1 MAKIDVN
8 VPDIGDFKD
17 VPVIEVL
24 VKPGDVVKAE
34 QPLVTLESDKA
45 TMDVP
50 SPVEGAVAE
59 VVAKVGD
66 KVSMGTLIARID
78 SSAGESAAKAAPAK
92 SAAAPA
98 APAKKAAPA
107 KAAPTPAP
115 AKAAMIDITIP
126 DIGDFKDVPIIEVL
140 VKAGDLVEAE
150 QPVVTLESD
159 KATMDV
165 PSPAAGKITEVV
177 AKVGDKVSMG
187 ALVAKLDAGGPGA
200 VSPEQEDEAEAKEEE
215 DAAEA
220 PETSPVAPRDLPPPL
235 APGSGPAKAD
245 FSGVFA
251 GPAVRRLARELDLD
265 LTTVKGTGEKG
276 RITREDVKAALS
288 RGGAGAAPVGGGLGA
303 LPAIPAVDF
312 AKFGPVETVP
322 LSRIKRISGPR
333 LHASWVNVPHV
344 THCDD
349 ADITDLDA
357 FRKSLDEDAK
367 KDKAKPYRVS
377 LLPLLMRAAVAT
389 LKTFPTFNAALNPAG
404 DSLILR
410 RYWHI
415 GVAVDTPDGL
425 VVAVVKDVDQK
436 GVIELARELGALS
449 EKARS
454 GKLAPTEM
462 QGATFTISSL
472 GGIGGTAFSP
482 IVNAPEVAIL
492 GVVRSKMAPV
502 WDGKAFQPRLMLP
515 LCLSYD
521 HRVIDGAAAARFM
534 RHLATVL
541 EDMRRVLL

>member
-1 MAKIDVN
+1 MAKIDVK

-24 VKPGDVVKAE
+24 VKPGDVVKVD
-34 QPLVTLESDKA
+34 QSLITLESDKA

-50 SPVEGAVAE
+50 SPAAGRVAE
-59 VVAKVGD
+59 IVAKVGD
-66 KVSMGTLIARID
+66 KVSMGTLIARLD
-78 SSAGESAAKAAPAK
+78 EAAGEAPKAAAQ
-92 SAAAPA
+92 
-98 APAKKAAPA
+98 AAPA
-107 KAAPTPAP
+107 KAAAPSAAP
-115 AKAAMIDITIP
+115 AKAATAKAQQIDIAIP
-126 DIGDFKDVPIIEVL
+126 DIGDFKDVPVIEIL
-140 VKAGDLVEAE
+140 VKEGDTVEAE
-150 QPVVTLESD
+150 QPIVTLESD

-165 PSPAAGKITEVV
+165 PSPAAGKIASIAV
-177 AKVGDKVSMG
+177 KVGDKVSMG
-187 ALVAKLDAGGPGA
+187 SVIAKLDAGGPA
-200 VSPEQEDEAEAKEEE
+200 APVRPDQEDEAEAKEEE

-220 PETSPVAPRDLPPPL
+220 PETSPVAPRDLPP
-235 APGSGPAKAD
+235 APPKGAASPALAD
-245 FSGVFA
+245 FTGVFA
-251 GPAVRRLARELDLD
+251 GPAVRRLARELGLD
-265 LTTVKGTGEKG
+265 LNQIKGTGEKG
-276 RITREDVKAALS
+276 RITREDVKAALAAPGAAAGG
-288 RGGAGAAPVGGGLGA
+288 GGAA

-312 AKFGPVETVP
+312 AKFGPVETVA

-344 THCDD
+344 THCDE

-357 FRKSLDEDAK
+357 FRKALDDDAK
-367 KDKAKPYRVS
+367 KDKSKPYRVS
-377 LLPLLMRAAVAT
+377 LLPLLMRATVAS
-389 LKTFPTFNAALNPAG
+389 LKAFPTFNAALSPAG
-404 DSLILR
+404 NSLILR

-436 GVIELARELGALS
+436 GVIQLARELGALS
-449 EKARS
+449 EKARA
-454 GKLAPTEM
+454 GKLAPGEM

-502 WDGKAFQPRLMLP
+502 WDGKEFKPRLMLP

-521 HRVIDGAAAARFM
+521 HRVIDGAAGARFM
-534 RHLATVL
+534 RHLAGLL
-541 EDMRRVLL
+541 EDMRRVIL

>member
-1 MAKIDVN
+1 VAKIDVN

-17 VPVIEVL
+17 IPIIEVL

-50 SPVEGAVAE
+50 SPIAGAVAD

-78 SSAGESAAKAAPAK
+78 SAAGEAART
-92 SAAAPA
+92 AAPA
-98 APAKKAAPA
+98 APAKAAPA
-107 KAAPTPAP
+107 AAASPAP
-115 AKAAMIDITIP
+115 AKAATIDVTVP
-126 DIGDFKDVPIIEVL
+126 DIGDFKDVPVIEVL
-140 VKAGDLVEAE
+140 VKVGDTVEAE
-150 QPVVTLESD
+150 QPLVTLESD

-165 PSPAAGKITEVV
+165 PSPAAGKITQLI

-187 ALVAKLDAGGPGA
+187 ALIAKLDAGGPA
-200 VSPEQEDEAEAKEEE
+200 APISPEQEDEAEAKEEE

-220 PETSPVAPRDLPPPL
+220 PQTSPVAPRDLPPPL
-235 APGSGPAKAD
+235 TPASGPAKVD

-265 LTTVKGTGEKG
+265 LNTVKGTGEKG

-288 RGGAGAAPVGGGLGA
+288 RGAAAVAPAGGGA

-344 THCDD
+344 THTDE
-349 ADITDLDA
+349 ADITELDA
-357 FRKSLDEDAK
+357 FRKALDEDAK
-367 KDKAKPYRVS
+367 KDKSKPYRVS
-377 LLPLLMRAAVAT
+377 LLPLLLKAVVSA
-389 LKTFPTFNAALNPAG
+389 LKAFPTFNSALTPGG
-404 DSLILR
+404 DALVMR
-410 RYWHI
+410 KYWHI
-415 GVAVDTPDGL
+415 GVAVDTPEGL

-436 GVIELARELGALS
+436 GVIDLARELGALS
-449 EKARS
+449 EKARG
-454 GKLAPTEM
+454 GKLSPAEM

-472 GGIGGTAFSP
+472 GGIGGTAFTP

-502 WDGKAFQPRLMLP
+502 WDGKAFEPRLMLP

-534 RHLATVL
+534 RHLAGIV
-541 EDMRRVLL
+541 EDMRRVIL

>member
-17 VPVIEVL
+17 IPIIEVL

-50 SPVEGAVAE
+50 SPIAGAVAD

-66 KVSMGTLIARID
+66 KVSMGTLLARID
-78 SSAGESAAKAAPAK
+78 SAGSEAART
-92 SAAAPA
+92 
-98 APAKKAAPA
+98 AAPA
-107 KAAPTPAP
+107 KAASASVKAASAAP
-115 AKAAMIDITIP
+115 AKAAAAPASPEAATIDITVP

-140 VKAGDLVEAE
+140 VKAGDTVEAE
-150 QPVVTLESD
+150 QSLVTLESD

-165 PSPAAGKITEVV
+165 PSPAAGKITQLI

-187 ALVAKLDAGGPGA
+187 ALIAKLDAGGPA
-200 VSPEQEDEAEAKEEE
+200 APISSAQEDEADAKEEE

-220 PETSPVAPRDLPPPL
+220 PETSPVAPRDLPPAL
-235 APGSGPAKAD
+235 APASGPAKAD

-265 LTTVKGTGEKG
+265 LNTVKGTGEKG

-288 RGGAGAAPVGGGLGA
+288 RGGAGGAPAGGAAF
-303 LPAIPAVDF
+303 PAIPAVDF
-312 AKFGPVETVP
+312 AKFGPIETVP

-344 THCDD
+344 THTDE
-349 ADITDLDA
+349 ADITELDA
-357 FRKSLDEDAK
+357 FRKALDEDAK
-367 KDKAKPYRVS
+367 KDKSKPYRVS
-377 LLPLLMRAAVAT
+377 LLPLLMKAVVSA
-389 LKTFPTFNAALNPAG
+389 LKAFPTFNSALTPGG
-404 DSLILR
+404 DALVMR
-410 RYWHI
+410 KYWHI
-415 GVAVDTPDGL
+415 GVAVDTPEGL
-425 VVAVVKDVDQK
+425 VVAVVKDVDRK

-449 EKARS
+449 EKARG
-454 GKLAPTEM
+454 GKLGPAEM

-472 GGIGGTAFSP
+472 GGIGGTAFTP

-502 WDGKAFQPRLMLP
+502 WDGKAFEPRLMLP

-534 RHLATVL
+534 RHLAGTV

>member
-17 VPVIEVL
+17 VPIIEVL
-24 VKPGDVVKAE
+24 VKPGDMVKAE
-34 QPLVTLESDKA
+34 QPLLTLESDKA

-50 SPVEGAVAE
+50 SPAAGAIVE

-78 SSAGESAAKAAPAK
+78 SAAGESAGKTAPAKATEAPTASAKKPAAAKAAPAPAK
-92 SAAAPA
+92 SA
-98 APAKKAAPA
+98 
-107 KAAPTPAP
+107 T
-115 AKAAMIDITIP
+115 IDIAVP

-140 VKAGDLVEAE
+140 VKAGDVVEAE

-165 PSPAAGKITEVV
+165 PSPAAGKITEVI

-187 ALVAKLDAGGPGA
+187 ALIAKLDPGA
-200 VSPEQEDEAEAKEEE
+200 PVTVSPEQEDEAEAKEEE

-235 APGSGPAKAD
+235 APGTPGLAKAD

-265 LTTVKGTGEKG
+265 LNTVKGTGEKG

-288 RGGAGAAPVGGGLGA
+288 RGGAAVAASGGGA
-303 LPAIPAVDF
+303 LPSIPSVDF

-377 LLPLLMRAAVAT
+377 LLPLLMRATVAT
-389 LKTFPTFNAALNPAG
+389 LKAFPNFNAALSPAG
-404 DSLILR
+404 DALILR

-436 GVIELARELGALS
+436 GVVELARELGALS
-449 EKARS
+449 DKARS

-534 RHLATVL
+534 RHLAAVL

>member
-17 VPVIEVL
+17 IPIIEVL

-50 SPVEGAVAE
+50 SPIAGAVAD

-78 SSAGESAAKAAPAK
+78 SAAGEAART
-92 SAAAPA
+92 AAPA
-98 APAKKAAPA
+98 APAKAAPA
-107 KAAPTPAP
+107 AAASPAP
-115 AKAAMIDITIP
+115 AKAATIDVTVP
-126 DIGDFKDVPIIEVL
+126 DIGDFKDVPVIEVL
-140 VKAGDLVEAE
+140 VKVGDTVEAE
-150 QPVVTLESD
+150 QPLVTLESD

-165 PSPAAGKITEVV
+165 PSPAAGKITQLI

-187 ALVAKLDAGGPGA
+187 ALIAKLDAGGPA
-200 VSPEQEDEAEAKEEE
+200 APISPEQDDEAEAKEEE

-220 PETSPVAPRDLPPPL
+220 PQTSPVAPRDLPPPL
-235 APGSGPAKAD
+235 TPASGPAKVD

-265 LTTVKGTGEKG
+265 LNTVKGTGEKG

-288 RGGAGAAPVGGGLGA
+288 RGAAAVAPAGGGA

-344 THCDD
+344 THTDE
-349 ADITDLDA
+349 ADITELDA
-357 FRKSLDEDAK
+357 FRKALDEDAK
-367 KDKAKPYRVS
+367 KDKSKPYRVS
-377 LLPLLMRAAVAT
+377 LLPLLMKAVVSA
-389 LKTFPTFNAALNPAG
+389 LKAFPTFNSALTPGG
-404 DSLILR
+404 DALVMR
-410 RYWHI
+410 KYWHI
-415 GVAVDTPDGL
+415 GVAVDTPEGL

-436 GVIELARELGALS
+436 GVIDLARELGALS
-449 EKARS
+449 EKARG
-454 GKLAPTEM
+454 GKLSPAEM

-472 GGIGGTAFSP
+472 GGIGGTAFTP

-502 WDGKAFQPRLMLP
+502 WDGKAFEPRLMLP

-534 RHLATVL
+534 RHLAGVV
-541 EDMRRVLL
+541 EDMRRVIL

>member
-1 MAKIDVN
+1 VAKIDVN

-265 LTTVKGTGEKG
+265 LNTVKGTGEKG